1 MSLTYFNTIAS
12 TTQIINRDY
21 INSLMETTNLQ
32 NTNQGAPN
40 TGIRL
45 TLGLMASTTSQLSL
59 INTDM
64 LKIPLQEIN
73 FKQ

>member
-1 MSLTYFNTIAS
+1 
-12 TTQIINRDY
+12 
-21 INSLMETTNLQ
+21 METTNLQ

-40 TGIRL
+40 IGICL
-45 TLGLMASTTSQLSL
+45 PLGLMASTTSQLSL